1 MAEHYGNTPRIT
13 YEFPDCSM
21 PMAFDTYNNCSFG
34 CMYCFAQNQRGI
46 GSKKKEYLHKEVKD
60 VSVERIKRMF
70 IDPDKHG
77 GDFAP
82 YIKARKVMQWGS
94 MSDQFDNFER
104 KYGTT
109 LELLRFFKDIDYP
122 LCFST
127 KGAWFTK
134 DERYMDLIRGQKNW
148 NFKFSIITS
157 DEEKARVIERGVE
170 SPQARLEAIERIAN
184 AGAGG
189 ATLRLRPFIIGVSTP
204 TYLDLIKE
212 AFNRGATA
220 LSTEFFC
227 LETRSPTLRELL
239 PTISKMAGFDILAF
253 YKKYSVQSGY
263 LRLNRKVKEPFFR
276 NMKELCDQLGMRF
289 YVSDAHFKELC
300 HTGSCC
306 GLPPTWNYSR
316 GQMCEALNICK
327 RKGYVR
333 WSDIKLDAENLLR
346 ARLEKA
352 MNLGTREKYSK
363 YYTMSAADYMKWC
376 WNNPQAAH
384 SPYKMFEGAMIP
396 ADERDSE
403 GNIVYKYNG
412 AKF

>member
-157 DEEKARVIERGVE
+157 DAEKARVIERGVE
-170 SPQARLEAIERIAN
+170 SPQARQ
-184 AGAGG
+184 
-189 ATLRLRPFIIGVSTP
+189 IG
-204 TYLDLIKE
+204 
-212 AFNRGATA
+212 R
-220 LSTEFFC
+220 
-227 LETRSPTLRELL
+227 
-239 PTISKMAGFDILAF
+239 
-253 YKKYSVQSGY
+253 
-263 LRLNRKVKEPFFR
+263 
-276 NMKELCDQLGMRF
+276 
-289 YVSDAHFKELC
+289 AH
-300 HTGSCC
+300 
-306 GLPPTWNYSR
+306 
-316 GQMCEALNICK
+316 
-327 RKGYVR
+327 V
-333 WSDIKLDAENLLR
+333 
-346 ARLEKA
+346 
-352 MNLGTREKYSK
+352 
-363 YYTMSAADYMKWC
+363 
-376 WNNPQAAH
+376 
-384 SPYKMFEGAMIP
+384 
-396 ADERDSE
+396 
-403 GNIVYKYNG
+403 
-412 AKF
+412 

>member
-46 GSKKKEYLHKEVKD
+46 GSKKKEYLNKEVKD

-70 IDPDKHG
+70 IDPDKHA

-94 MSDQFDNFER
+94 MGDQFDNFER

-157 DEEKARVIERGVE
+157 DAEKARVIERGVE

-227 LETRSPTLRELL
+227 LETRSPTLRE
-239 PTISKMAGFDILAF
+239 FF
-253 YKKYSVQSGY
+253 
-263 LRLNRKVKEPFFR
+263 LR
-276 NMKELCDQLGMRF
+276 
-289 YVSDAHFKELC
+289 A
-300 HTGSCC
+300 
-306 GLPPTWNYSR
+306 
-316 GQMCEALNICK
+316 
-327 RKGYVR
+327 
-333 WSDIKLDAENLLR
+333 KLD
-346 ARLEKA
+346 KA
-352 MNLGTREKYSK
+352 MNMGTREKSSK

>member
-127 KGAWFTK
+127 KGA
-134 DERYMDLIRGQKNW
+134 
-148 NFKFSIITS
+148 
-157 DEEKARVIERGVE
+157 
-170 SPQARLEAIERIAN
+170 
-184 AGAGG
+184 
-189 ATLRLRPFIIGVSTP
+189 
-204 TYLDLIKE
+204 
-212 AFNRGATA
+212 FNRGATA

-263 LRLNRKVKEPFFR
+263 LRLNRKVKEPFFH

-300 HTGSCC
+300 HNGSCC

-316 GQMCEALNICK
+316 GQFCEALNICK

-333 WSDIKLDAENLLR
+333 WSDIKLDAEIFLR
-346 ARLEKA
+346 AKLDKA
-352 MNLGTREKYSK
+352 MNMGTREKSSK

-384 SPYKMFEGAMIP
+384 SPYKMFEGAMLP